1 MYGKVKLTK
10 RQIKEDKFTTTMLK
24 AKSQFLEN
32 WQFYA
37 IGALV
42 VVLVCVAA
50 VYYVQSQQTAKI
62 EASAMYAR
70 GLMEARQ
77 GNTQVA
83 VLSLTEILQEHGG
96 TSAAQQATF
105 LLGKVNYDSRNY
117 PEAIRY
123 YEMYLSKYHD
133 DKLNRAAAQAG
144 MASSYENQ
152 GEFVK
157 AATGFDT
164 AIGQW
169 TDGPMVALYHQSA
182 MRNYLLA
189 GDIESGRKHLD
200 ALEEDFS
207 GSEILAAAKLLFA
220 EKGQD

>member
-10 RQIKEDKFTTTMLK
+10 RQIKEDKFTTAMLK
-24 AKSQFLEN
+24 AKSQLLEN

-37 IGALV
+37 IGTLV
-42 VVLVCVAA
+42 VVLVCFAA
-50 VYYVQSQQTAKI
+50 VYYVQSKETART

-70 GLMEARQ
+70 GLMESRQ

-83 VLSLTEILQEHGG
+83 ILSLTEIVEEHGG

-105 LLGKVNYDSRNY
+105 LLGSINFKSRNY

-123 YEMYLSKYHD
+123 YEMYLSKYSD
-133 DKLNRAAAQAG
+133 DKLNRAASQAG
-144 MASSYENQ
+144 IASSYENQ
-152 GEFVK
+152 GEFAK
-157 AATGFDT
+157 AATEFDA

-169 TDGPMVALYHQSA
+169 ADGPMVALYHQSA

-189 GDIESGRKHLD
+189 GDIESGRTHLK
-200 ALEEDFS
+200 ALQDDFP
-207 GSEILAAAKLLFA
+207 GSEILAAAILLFA
-220 EKGQD
+220 EKGQG